1 MKFLQKPSPFR
12 LEFICRQG
20 VFPPPTIFG
29 DCSMLDIIFIA
40 AGCALFAVAVVYTN
54 VCERL

>member
-1 MKFLQKPSPFR
+1 
-12 LEFICRQG
+12 
-20 VFPPPTIFG
+20 
-29 DCSMLDIIFIA
+29 MLDVLFIA